1 MLIQVIYEETKK
13 AARAAM
19 EKPHP
24 AADAVEIRLD
34 PLGDC
39 DPGEFLGNGKL
50 PVVVTSRT
58 PDSGGSFR
66 LDRQKRQAQLERSF
80 EAGAAY
86 VDLEFETDDEA
97 WISRKGNSRI
107 ILSAHLPEGMPDDIE
122 DLYGKM
128 SQRTGVDVLKIVPF
142 AHSLTDNLR
151 IRQLLKRARREGKN
165 LAAFCMGAK
174 GAVSRILA
182 LAWGSWAT
190 YASSRPGRES
200 AGGQFTVEELSER
213 FRVNEIGEG
222 TRLLGVVGFP
232 LGHSLSPLI
241 HNRALRETGIDSC
254 YLPFETE
261 MLGEFLPLPE
271 ALNLAGF
278 SVTLPYKETIR
289 EHLDEVDATA
299 ARLGAVNTVV
309 KKGNRLVGSNTDVPA
324 ALRVLERA
332 HPVKDRTVAIL
343 GAGGAGRALAFGLR
357 ERGARLIIH
366 NRTVERAR
374 ALAAELGC
382 RSGALEDCGRE
393 PCDILINATPVGMHP
408 SAGEMPVPAAA
419 IRAGMVF
426 DLVYNPRETRLLR
439 EARKKGCRT
448 LEGLEM
454 FLEQA
459 ADQFRM
465 FTGTEAPLG
474 VMRRAAEEALG
485 GPKNPDFNDG

>member
-1 MLIQVIYEETKK
+1 MLIQVIYEETKE

-19 EKPHP
+19 EKVHP

-58 PDSGGSFR
+58 PESGGSFR

-190 YASSRPGRES
+190 FASSRPGRES

-213 FRVNEIGEG
+213 FRVKEIGEG

-261 MLGEFLPLPE
+261 MLGEFLPLRE
-271 ALNLAGF
+271 ALNLTGF

-324 ALRVLERA
+324 GLRVLERA
-332 HPVKDRTVAIL
+332 LPVKDRSVAIL
-343 GAGGAGRALAFGLR
+343 GAGGAGLALAFG
-357 ERGARLIIH
+357 
-366 NRTVERAR
+366 
-374 ALAAELGC
+374 
-382 RSGALEDCGRE
+382 
-393 PCDILINATPVGMHP
+393 
-408 SAGEMPVPAAA
+408 
-419 IRAGMVF
+419 
-426 DLVYNPRETRLLR
+426 
-439 EARKKGCRT
+439 
-448 LEGLEM
+448 
-454 FLEQA
+454 
-459 ADQFRM
+459 
-465 FTGTEAPLG
+465 
-474 VMRRAAEEALG
+474 
-485 GPKNPDFNDG
+485 